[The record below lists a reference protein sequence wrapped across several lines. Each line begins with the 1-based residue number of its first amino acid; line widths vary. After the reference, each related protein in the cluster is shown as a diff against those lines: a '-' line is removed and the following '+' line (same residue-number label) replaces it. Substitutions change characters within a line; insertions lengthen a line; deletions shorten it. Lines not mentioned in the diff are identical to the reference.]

1 VSTQGQSSEWITQA
15 DAARIRGVTRQAISK
30 LVKAGRLETLQFGGH
45 LFVRRAEVEEFIPV
59 RGGRVEETNPEYRFK
74 TRAVMSEIEELLLL
88 MNQMSEVQKREV
100 LARLREELPI
110 HPLEADWN
118 VSAEVILE
126 AISRATDLTQRGV
139 RGVIAEAIY
148 VIDILPNVKGW
159 TPFEAVGDSA
169 YDAIM
174 KRDLDGVKVSIQVKM
189 QRKKAQRPMMANSG
203 AIASSSRSA
212 SHATIRRAAFSRVE
226 YHCQPTTRQT
236 NSRPTTP
243 INPSRR
249 IDETARGV
257 PAKRPQE
264 VVAPT
269 KSYGSRCP

>member
-1 VSTQGQSSEWITQA
+1 
-15 DAARIRGVTRQAISK
+15 
-30 LVKAGRLETLQFGGH
+30 
-45 LFVRRAEVEEFIPV
+45 
-59 RGGRVEETNPEYRFK
+59 
-74 TRAVMSEIEELLLL
+74 MSEIEELLLL

-189 QRKKAQRPMMANSG
+189 QRKKAQRPMMANEGYRDLPSDQYCVEVQRTRGGKTTSG
-203 AIASSSRSA
+203 DDTRPYRFGEFDLISVCMEPSTGDWHRFMSSPASRLGPDPRNKSIIRKFQAVPRESSGYWTENLA
-212 SHATIRRAAFSRVE
+212 QALEAAAE
-226 YHCQPTTRQT
+226 
-236 NSRPTTP
+236 
-243 INPSRR
+243 
-249 IDETARGV
+249 
-257 PAKRPQE
+257 AKLGQ
-264 VVAPT
+264 
-269 KSYGSRCP
+269 